1 MEEPLILAV
10 ESSGR
15 MGAVA
20 IATGSRI
27 LSEQCFSAPMRHSME
42 VFQATEDLL
51 RAIGRKASEIGHIYI
66 SAGPGSFTGLRIATT
81 MAKIMNLA
89 GGVKI
94 VAVDTLDVIAA
105 NCSQYKTDKGKVPE
119 KTASILDA
127 KRGEFF
133 TAVYQR
139 AANQGY
145 SNSPGKDDSAPAGV
159 FNWKKIAP
167 DCVMTAEDFVEKFGK
182 SRQPIWLSGEGL
194 VYYRDK
200 FKAEGFRFLPEQ
212 YWSPTASKVHML
224 GWQMALEG
232 RFNEAGPLRPTYL
245 RGADVRVKR

>member
-1 MEEPLILAV
+1 MQHRLRSTIDVNRSAFGSEGYKAMAEPLILAV

-27 LSEQCFSAPMRHSME
+27 LSERYFSAPMRHSME

-51 RAIGRKASEIGHIYI
+51 RAIGRKANEIGHIYI

-81 MAKIMNLA
+81 MAKIMSLA

-94 VAVDTLDVIAA
+94 AAVDTLDVIAA
-105 NCSQYKTDKGKVPE
+105 NCSEYKTNDGTAPA

-139 AANQGY
+139 AANQMD
-145 SNSPGKDDSAPAGV
+145 SNSPGKDDSARTAV
-159 FNWKKIAP
+159 FNWKKIVP
-167 DCVMTAEDFVEKFGK
+167 DCDDGGSLCREVWKKQTAALAVRRR
-182 SRQPIWLSGEGL
+182 SRLLQG
-194 VYYRDK
+194 
-200 FKAEGFRFLPEQ
+200 
-212 YWSPTASKVHML
+212 
-224 GWQMALEG
+224 
-232 RFNEAGPLRPTYL
+232 
-245 RGADVRVKR
+245 